1 MLAFLEHLVE
11 DFFHIEASLLCQL
24 SPADWAANDCNI
36 LLGCGG
42 NVQSPLGLHVSHLE
56 FYVKL

>member
-1 MLAFLEHLVE
+1 MDSNWSYL
-11 DFFHIEASLLCQL
+11 
-24 SPADWAANDCNI
+24 DCNI
-36 LLGCGG
+36 LLGGGG

>member
-1 MLAFLEHLVE
+1 MDSNWSYL
-11 DFFHIEASLLCQL
+11 
-24 SPADWAANDCNI
+24 DCNI